1 MKTQNYKATDTFRE
15 RRLKHCLLI
24 DRYEDDEKEDKRYEY
39 RSEGKIEAVEWN
51 DNSVVT
57 LYSNDTD
64 VEPFTKVKRRVK
76 ERVICM

>member
-1 MKTQNYKATDTFRE
+1 MRV
-15 RRLKHCLLI
+15 
-24 DRYEDDEKEDKRYEY
+24 Y

-64 VEPFTKVKRRVK
+64 VEPFNKVKRRVN